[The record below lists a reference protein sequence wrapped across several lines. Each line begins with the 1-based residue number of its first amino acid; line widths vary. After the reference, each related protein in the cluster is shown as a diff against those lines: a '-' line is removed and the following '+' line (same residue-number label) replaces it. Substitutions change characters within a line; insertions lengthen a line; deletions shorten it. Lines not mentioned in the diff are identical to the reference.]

1 MFVSKSMQTTS
12 CGGSCRSKYL
22 ESTPTIN
29 GTGALSTAASE
40 RGQRG
45 IYGHCHWNGKIIWGK
60 SFKKLAK
67 FEICNIL
74 CN

>member
-12 CGGSCRSKYL
+12 GGGSWRSKYL

-29 GTGALSTAASE
+29 GKGALSTAASK

-45 IYGHCHWNGKIIWGK
+45 IYGHCHWNGKIIWEK
-60 SFKKLAK
+60 SVKKLTN
-67 FEICNIL
+67 F
-74 CN
+74 